1 MPIMTDNKSR
11 SSIPHKH
18 NSICKYPNMMKKE
31 QKMNNIIIIIM
42 HML

>member
-18 NSICKYPNMMKKE
+18 NCICKYPNMMKKE
-31 QKMNNIIIIIM
+31 QKMNNIIIIM